1 MKNDLLNNSSKIVL
15 MVMLLPLT
23 LFCQIKMGDHPQEIN
38 PYAIFEIESSKQGV
52 LLPRMSTSERNTAF
66 QSEIPN
72 GLLNFNTDEDCLQW
86 YSEKNSLWN
95 CITSQFTVENNQLLW
110 EDQVVINF
118 DDYLD
123 NTDAQQLQLEGTILR
138 LESGGAVDLSVLIPE
153 NRVQKLSLEGTL
165 LTLENGGS
173 VDLAP
178 LLVPSSNPKID
189 RFQLVSNTLEI
200 SLENDNVPP
209 LQLSLNPL
217 LKDEQ
222 KLSLSSS
229 TLSLER
235 GGSIDLAPLLVPSSN
250 PKIDRFQLV
259 SNTLEISLEN
269 DNVPPLQLSLNP
281 LLKDEQKLSLSS
293 STLSLERGGNV
304 DLSGFAIDLDE
315 QKLAFSQLNS
325 TTVQLSISKGNSLEW
340 QSDGLVAFSTPN
352 SNTIALSLAKDFNS
366 QGTFSTTASITSNQK
381 EDWGNN
387 HFVFGSPQ
395 LDNDPS
401 SLEDNKRFF
410 FNKKKAAFRAGFAQ
424 SDQWDDKNVG
434 TYSMAL
440 GRNTVASGYHAT
452 AFGLSTLSD
461 GWYTTAMGQ
470 GTIAES
476 HSETALGRYNT
487 QNNALISSSAWEPN
501 DRLVVIGNG
510 TGSSTAS
517 RSDALIMYKN
527 GNTTVSGVWSGPG
540 FVTLSDVRLKQNIA
554 PLEVEIHKL
563 MQLKTYQY
571 QLINQP
577 EKVLHYGLLA
587 DEVAQIFPNLVHSLT
602 PENELKGLSYM
613 ELIPVLIQMVQKQ
626 QEQINV
632 LENKIA
638 QWHASSVKQF
648 RRNY

>member
-72 GLLNFNTDEDCLQW
+72 GLLIFNTDEDCLQW

-200 SLENDNVPP
+200 PLENDNVPP
-209 LQLSLNPL
+209 LQLSLY
-217 LKDEQ
+217 
-222 KLSLSSS
+222 
-229 TLSLER
+229 
-235 GGSIDLAPLLVPSSN
+235 
-250 PKIDRFQLV
+250 
-259 SNTLEISLEN
+259 
-269 DNVPPLQLSLNP
+269 P

-340 QSDGLVAFSTPN
+340 RSDGWVAFSTPN
-352 SNTIALSLAKDFNS
+352 SNTLSLSLAKDFNS
-366 QGTFSTTASITSNQK
+366 QGTFSSTASITSNQK

-424 SDQWDDKNVG
+424 SDQWDNKNVG

-554 PLEVEIHKL
+554 TLEVEIHKL

-602 PENELKGLSYM
+602 PENELKGLNYM

>member
-72 GLLNFNTDEDCLQW
+72 GLLIFNTDEDCLQW

-235 GGSIDLAPLLVPSSN
+235 GG
-250 PKIDRFQLV
+250 
-259 SNTLEISLEN
+259 
-269 DNVPPLQLSLNP
+269 
-281 LLKDEQKLSLSS
+281 
-293 STLSLERGGNV
+293 NV

-340 QSDGLVAFSTPN
+340 RSDGWVAFSTPN
-352 SNTIALSLAKDFNS
+352 SNTLSLSLAKDFNS
-366 QGTFSTTASITSNQK
+366 QGAFSSTASITSNQK

-577 EKVLHYGLLA
+577 QKVLHYGLLA

-602 PENELKGLSYM
+602 PENELKGLNYM

>member
-72 GLLNFNTDEDCLQW
+72 GLLIFNTDEDCLQW

-269 DNVPPLQLSLNP
+269 DNVPPP
-281 LLKDEQKLSLSS
+281 
-293 STLSLERGGNV
+293 STFPQS
-304 DLSGFAIDLDE
+304 FA
-315 QKLAFSQLNS
+315 KRR
-325 TTVQLSISKGNSLEW
+325 TK
-340 QSDGLVAFSTPN
+340 
-352 SNTIALSLAKDFNS
+352 
-366 QGTFSTTASITSNQK
+366 TFIYKQ
-381 EDWGNN
+381 
-387 HFVFGSPQ
+387 HVVFRTRR
-395 LDNDPS
+395 
-401 SLEDNKRFF
+401 KCRFI
-410 FNKKKAAFRAGFAQ
+410 R
-424 SDQWDDKNVG
+424 
-434 TYSMAL
+434 L
-440 GRNTVASGYHAT
+440 C
-452 AFGLSTLSD
+452 
-461 GWYTTAMGQ
+461 
-470 GTIAES
+470 
-476 HSETALGRYNT
+476 
-487 QNNALISSSAWEPN
+487 
-501 DRLVVIGNG
+501 DR
-510 TGSSTAS
+510 S
-517 RSDALIMYKN
+517 
-527 GNTTVSGVWSGPG
+527 
-540 FVTLSDVRLKQNIA
+540 
-554 PLEVEIHKL
+554 
-563 MQLKTYQY
+563 
-571 QLINQP
+571 
-577 EKVLHYGLLA
+577 
-587 DEVAQIFPNLVHSLT
+587 
-602 PENELKGLSYM
+602 
-613 ELIPVLIQMVQKQ
+613 
-626 QEQINV
+626 
-632 LENKIA
+632 
-638 QWHASSVKQF
+638 
-648 RRNY
+648 

>member
-1 MKNDLLNNSSKIVL
+1 MKNDLLNNPSKMVL

-23 LFCQIKMGDHPQEIN
+23 LFSQIKMGDHPQEIN

-66 QSEIPN
+66 LSEIPN
-72 GLLNFNTDEDCLQW
+72 GLLIFNTDEDCLQW

-95 CITSQFTVENNQLLW
+95 SITSQLTVENNQLLW
-110 EDQVVINF
+110 EDQVLINF

-153 NRVQKLSLEGTL
+153 DRVQKLSLEGTL

-410 FNKKKAAFRAGFAQ
+410 FNKKKAAFRTGFAQ

-470 GTIAES
+470 GNISES

-487 QNNALISSSAWEPN
+487 QNNALISSS
-501 DRLVVIGNG
+501 
-510 TGSSTAS
+510 
-517 RSDALIMYKN
+517 
-527 GNTTVSGVWSGPG
+527 
-540 FVTLSDVRLKQNIA
+540 
-554 PLEVEIHKL
+554 
-563 MQLKTYQY
+563 
-571 QLINQP
+571 
-577 EKVLHYGLLA
+577 
-587 DEVAQIFPNLVHSLT
+587 
-602 PENELKGLSYM
+602 
-613 ELIPVLIQMVQKQ
+613 
-626 QEQINV
+626 
-632 LENKIA
+632 
-638 QWHASSVKQF
+638 
-648 RRNY
+648 

>member
-1 MKNDLLNNSSKIVL
+1 MKNDLLNNPSKMVL

-66 QSEIPN
+66 LSEIPN
-72 GLLNFNTDEDCLQW
+72 GLLIFNTDEDCLQW

-95 CITSQFTVENNQLLW
+95 SITSQLTVENNQLLW
-110 EDQVVINF
+110 EDQVLINF

-153 NRVQKLSLEGTL
+153 DRVQKLSLEGTL

-173 VDLAP
+173 V
-178 LLVPSSNPKID
+178 
-189 RFQLVSNTLEI
+189 
-200 SLENDNVPP
+200 
-209 LQLSLNPL
+209 
-217 LKDEQ
+217 
-222 KLSLSSS
+222 
-229 TLSLER
+229 
-235 GGSIDLAPLLVPSSN
+235 DLAPLLVPSSN

-434 TYSMAL
+434 TYSMAV

-470 GTIAES
+470 GNISES

-487 QNNALISSSAWEPN
+487 QNNALISSS
-501 DRLVVIGNG
+501 
-510 TGSSTAS
+510 
-517 RSDALIMYKN
+517 
-527 GNTTVSGVWSGPG
+527 
-540 FVTLSDVRLKQNIA
+540 
-554 PLEVEIHKL
+554 
-563 MQLKTYQY
+563 
-571 QLINQP
+571 
-577 EKVLHYGLLA
+577 
-587 DEVAQIFPNLVHSLT
+587 
-602 PENELKGLSYM
+602 
-613 ELIPVLIQMVQKQ
+613 
-626 QEQINV
+626 
-632 LENKIA
+632 
-638 QWHASSVKQF
+638 
-648 RRNY
+648 

>member
-72 GLLNFNTDEDCLQW
+72 GLLIFNTDEDCLQW

-189 RFQLVSNTLEI
+189 RFQLVSNTLEM
-200 SLENDNVPP
+200 
-209 LQLSLNPL
+209 
-217 LKDEQ
+217 
-222 KLSLSSS
+222 
-229 TLSLER
+229 
-235 GGSIDLAPLLVPSSN
+235 
-250 PKIDRFQLV
+250 
-259 SNTLEISLEN
+259 SLEN

-340 QSDGLVAFSTPN
+340 RSDGWVAFSTPN
-352 SNTIALSLAKDFNS
+352 SNTLSLSLAKDFNS
-366 QGTFSTTASITSNQK
+366 QGAFSSTASITSNQK

-602 PENELKGLSYM
+602 PENELKGLNYM

>member
-72 GLLNFNTDEDCLQW
+72 GLLIFNTDEDCLQW

-222 KLSLSSS
+222 KL
-229 TLSLER
+229 
-235 GGSIDLAPLLVPSSN
+235 
-250 PKIDRFQLV
+250 
-259 SNTLEISLEN
+259 
-269 DNVPPLQLSLNP
+269 
-281 LLKDEQKLSLSS
+281 
-293 STLSLERGGNV
+293 
-304 DLSGFAIDLDE
+304 
-315 QKLAFSQLNS
+315 
-325 TTVQLSISKGNSLEW
+325 
-340 QSDGLVAFSTPN
+340 
-352 SNTIALSLAKDFNS
+352 
-366 QGTFSTTASITSNQK
+366 
-381 EDWGNN
+381 
-387 HFVFGSPQ
+387 
-395 LDNDPS
+395 
-401 SLEDNKRFF
+401 
-410 FNKKKAAFRAGFAQ
+410 
-424 SDQWDDKNVG
+424 
-434 TYSMAL
+434 
-440 GRNTVASGYHAT
+440 
-452 AFGLSTLSD
+452 
-461 GWYTTAMGQ
+461 
-470 GTIAES
+470 
-476 HSETALGRYNT
+476 
-487 QNNALISSSAWEPN
+487 
-501 DRLVVIGNG
+501 
-510 TGSSTAS
+510 
-517 RSDALIMYKN
+517 
-527 GNTTVSGVWSGPG
+527 
-540 FVTLSDVRLKQNIA
+540 
-554 PLEVEIHKL
+554 
-563 MQLKTYQY
+563 
-571 QLINQP
+571 
-577 EKVLHYGLLA
+577 
-587 DEVAQIFPNLVHSLT
+587 
-602 PENELKGLSYM
+602 
-613 ELIPVLIQMVQKQ
+613 
-626 QEQINV
+626 
-632 LENKIA
+632 
-638 QWHASSVKQF
+638 
-648 RRNY
+648 

>member
-1 MKNDLLNNSSKIVL
+1 
-15 MVMLLPLT
+15 
-23 LFCQIKMGDHPQEIN
+23 
-38 PYAIFEIESSKQGV
+38 
-52 LLPRMSTSERNTAF
+52 
-66 QSEIPN
+66 
-72 GLLNFNTDEDCLQW
+72 
-86 YSEKNSLWN
+86 
-95 CITSQFTVENNQLLW
+95 
-110 EDQVVINF
+110 
-118 DDYLD
+118 
-123 NTDAQQLQLEGTILR
+123 
-138 LESGGAVDLSVLIPE
+138 
-153 NRVQKLSLEGTL
+153 
-165 LTLENGGS
+165 
-173 VDLAP
+173 
-178 LLVPSSNPKID
+178 
-189 RFQLVSNTLEI
+189 
-200 SLENDNVPP
+200 
-209 LQLSLNPL
+209 
-217 LKDEQ
+217 
-222 KLSLSSS
+222 
-229 TLSLER
+229 
-235 GGSIDLAPLLVPSSN
+235 
-250 PKIDRFQLV
+250 
-259 SNTLEISLEN
+259 
-269 DNVPPLQLSLNP
+269 
-281 LLKDEQKLSLSS
+281 
-293 STLSLERGGNV
+293 
-304 DLSGFAIDLDE
+304 
-315 QKLAFSQLNS
+315 
-325 TTVQLSISKGNSLEW
+325 
-340 QSDGLVAFSTPN
+340 
-352 SNTIALSLAKDFNS
+352 
-366 QGTFSTTASITSNQK
+366 
-381 EDWGNN
+381 
-387 HFVFGSPQ
+387 
-395 LDNDPS
+395 
-401 SLEDNKRFF
+401 
-410 FNKKKAAFRAGFAQ
+410 
-424 SDQWDDKNVG
+424 
-434 TYSMAL
+434 MAL

-517 RSDALIMYKN
+517 RSDAIIMYKN

-602 PENELKGLSYM
+602 PENELKGLNYM

>member
-72 GLLNFNTDEDCLQW
+72 GLLIFNTDEDCLQW

-235 GGSIDLAPLLVPSSN
+235 GG
-250 PKIDRFQLV
+250 
-259 SNTLEISLEN
+259 
-269 DNVPPLQLSLNP
+269 
-281 LLKDEQKLSLSS
+281 
-293 STLSLERGGNV
+293 NV

-340 QSDGLVAFSTPN
+340 RSDGWVAFSTPN
-352 SNTIALSLAKDFNS
+352 SNTLSLSLAKDFNS
-366 QGTFSTTASITSNQK
+366 QGTFSSTASITSNQK

-424 SDQWDDKNVG
+424 SDQWDNKNVG

-602 PENELKGLSYM
+602 PENELKGLNYM